1 MDMGMIF
8 KRLKNRAGETL
19 VESMVSILIFTF
31 ASIILLTMISA
42 SADMNEIAQQK
53 DAEHLEQLILVEAAD
68 DEVSPP
74 AQGTV
79 TFDVQVGT
87 GEEIDGGLQYS
98 SKVAVDIYGS
108 EDGLYSYYL
117 YQEEVSAGES

>member
-1 MDMGMIF
+1 MDMGTIF
-8 KRLKNRAGETL
+8 KRLKSRAGETL

-42 SADMNEIAQQK
+42 SADTNEIAQRK
-53 DAEHLEQLILVEAAD
+53 DAEHLEQLSQVEAA
-68 DEVSPP
+68 VAAP
-74 AQGTV
+74 ASGTV

-87 GEEIDGGLQYS
+87 GEEIGGGLQYS
-98 SKVAVDIYGS
+98 GTVAVDIYGS